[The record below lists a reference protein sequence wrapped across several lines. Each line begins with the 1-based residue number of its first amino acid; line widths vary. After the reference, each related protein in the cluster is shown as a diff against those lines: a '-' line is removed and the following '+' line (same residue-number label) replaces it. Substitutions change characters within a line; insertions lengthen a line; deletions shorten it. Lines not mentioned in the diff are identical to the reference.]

1 LTDTRRR
8 MVIGS
13 VPCPISESSQRNPAS
28 AKVSPPMAISLVL
41 ADGHPLILRALE
53 DLFHATKGFN
63 VLAMSPDGEETLR
76 AVRQHRPDVL
86 VLDLRLRLRDGL
98 AVLRAMR
105 IEGLPTRVVVFT
117 EELSSEEALELLRLD
132 VGGVVL
138 KEMAPG
144 FLVQA
149 IQKVHAGERWLERQ
163 SFGQAV
169 DKLMRRAAG
178 ERQASA
184 LLTPRELEIARLVG
198 CGFRNAAIAQRLK
211 ICEGTVK
218 MHLHKI
224 YEKLKISSR
233 VELALYTQEKHLV

>member
-1 LTDTRRR
+1 
-8 MVIGS
+8 
-13 VPCPISESSQRNPAS
+13 
-28 AKVSPPMAISLVL
+28 MAISLVL
-41 ADGHPLILRALE
+41 SDGHPLILRALE
-53 DLFHATKGFN
+53 DLFHAKKDFH
-63 VLAMSPDGEETLR
+63 VLATCPDGEETLR

-105 IEGLPTRVVVFT
+105 MEGLPTRVVVLT
-117 EELSSEEALELLRLD
+117 EELSGEEALQLLRLD

-138 KEMAPG
+138 KEMAPE

-149 IQKVHAGERWLERQ
+149 IQKVHAGERRLERQ

-178 ERQASA
+178 EREASA

-198 CGFRNAAIAQRLK
+198 RGFRNAAIAQRLN
-211 ICEGTVK
+211 ISEGTVK
-218 MHLHKI
+218 GHLHKI
-224 YEKLKISSR
+224 YEKLKITSR
-233 VELALYTQEKHLV
+233 VELALYTREKQVV

>member
-1 LTDTRRR
+1 
-8 MVIGS
+8 
-13 VPCPISESSQRNPAS
+13 
-28 AKVSPPMAISLVL
+28 MAISLVVS
-41 ADGHPLILRALE
+41 DGHPLTLRALG
-53 DLFHATKGFN
+53 DLFHATNDFK
-63 VLAMSPDGEETLR
+63 VLAMCPDGEEALR

-86 VLDLRLRLRDGL
+86 VLDLRLRVRDGL
-98 AVLRAMR
+98 AVLQALR
-105 IEGLPTRVVVFT
+105 IEGPPTRVVVLT
-117 EELSSEEALELLRLD
+117 EELSGEEALQLLRLD

-138 KEMAPG
+138 KEMAPE

-149 IQKVHAGERWLERQ
+149 IRKVHAGERWLERQ

-178 ERQASA
+178 EREASA
-184 LLTPRELEIARLVG
+184 LLTPRELEIARMVG
-198 CGFRNAAIAQRLK
+198 CGLRNAAIAQRLN

-224 YEKLKISSR
+224 YEKLKITSR

>member
-1 LTDTRRR
+1 
-8 MVIGS
+8 
-13 VPCPISESSQRNPAS
+13 
-28 AKVSPPMAISLVL
+28 MAIGLVL
-41 ADGHPLILRALE
+41 ADAHPLTLRALE

-63 VLAMSPDGEETLR
+63 VLAMSPDGDETLR

-117 EELSSEEALELLRLD
+117 EELSGEEALELLRLD

-138 KEMAPG
+138 KEMAPE
-144 FLVQA
+144 FLVRA
-149 IQKVHAGERWLERQ
+149 IQKVHA
-163 SFGQAV
+163 
-169 DKLMRRAAG
+169 
-178 ERQASA
+178 ASA

-198 CGFRNAAIAQRLK
+198 RGFRNAAIAQRLN
-211 ICEGTVK
+211 ISEGTVK
-218 MHLHKI
+218 GHLHKI